1 MADVCAGVDED
12 LQTLLD
18 AFVKKGSMRLVRFH
32 EVAAEYKLHRI
43 YAGRINAAECVEFAE
58 GLLRWAF
65 AYTAPGAAAT
75 PRSSLTRVF
84 GIYATY
90 VFFYA
95 QPTDY
100 TAKIHYTSVDLT
112 ALLDFVKTTLIPG
125 RHLDAVGCVYK
136 LVADDAFSLVPFHND
151 FDPVT
156 QKRISGRAE
165 PPAVDLEE
173 DKLYEPL
180 ELTCSLMNGPVFKT
194 MRRVQ
199 SDIEMLEVYTGM
211 SGRTPKHNNNS
222 FVARVDNFFAELQE
236 EISKV
241 DTYALQEAKQEV
253 VVKTEPT
260 DDNNNNNLRQSP
272 YLLRSSI
279 RNRAYQSAVDVQR
292 SRRTA
297 SSIPQCDL
305 TLVKTECNEPEEEKC
320 STVVKVEPNEEESEN
335 GGGAEPVKEE
345 VGKFEAYSEDFSTA
359 LAELDAEYTYCS
371 PKAITTAPLKTELD
385 FEDEVT
391 SAALE
396 LSPDLKFNDLA
407 RL

>member
-1 MADVCAGVDED
+1 MIRYSEK
-12 LQTLLD
+12 T
-18 AFVKKGSMRLVRFH
+18 
-32 EVAAEYKLHRI
+32 
-43 YAGRINAAECVEFAE
+43 
-58 GLLRWAF
+58 
-65 AYTAPGAAAT
+65 
-75 PRSSLTRVF
+75 TRVF

-100 TAKIHYTSVDLT
+100 TAKIHCTSVDLT

-241 DTYALQEAKQEV
+241 DTYALQEA
-253 VVKTEPT
+253 
-260 DDNNNNNLRQSP
+260 R
-272 YLLRSSI
+272 
-279 RNRAYQSAVDVQR
+279 
-292 SRRTA
+292 
-297 SSIPQCDL
+297 DL

-359 LAELDAEYTYCS
+359 LAELDAEYTY
-371 PKAITTAPLKTELD
+371 
-385 FEDEVT
+385 
-391 SAALE
+391 
-396 LSPDLKFNDLA
+396 
-407 RL
+407 